1 MLLFVEKVPV
11 HSASEWGVAFN
22 LPRCH
27 HLLPTGRHIPWM
39 IYEAQHMLPLYNYH
53 LVGHRL
59 VNDERGF
66 GRLELFLQRA
76 ESDDVFGL

>member
-1 MLLFVEKVPV
+1 MPPFD
-11 HSASEWGVAFN
+11 
-22 LPRCH
+22 
-27 HLLPTGRHIPWM
+27 
-39 IYEAQHMLPLYNYH
+39 NYL

-76 ESDDVFGL
+76 ESDDFFGL

>member
-1 MLLFVEKVPV
+1 MLRLD
-11 HSASEWGVAFN
+11 
-22 LPRCH
+22 
-27 HLLPTGRHIPWM
+27 
-39 IYEAQHMLPLYNYH
+39 NYH
-53 LVGHRL
+53 MVGHPL